1 MCSSYSSLGILTML
15 IRSIITNV
23 CTIRYNRRSN
33 YFISSGD
40 RFYTLYC
47 IIMATNRTYYEKKLK
62 EKDERID
69 KLTGMYA
76 KLSVKYNKAVFNE
89 YTAWG
94 LIIVGSVL
102 IVIEIIKGL
111 IKIYS

>member
-1 MCSSYSSLGILTML
+1 
-15 IRSIITNV
+15 
-23 CTIRYNRRSN
+23 
-33 YFISSGD
+33 
-40 RFYTLYC
+40 
-47 IIMATNRTYYEKKLK
+47 MATNRTYYEKKLK

-94 LIIVGSVL
+94 LIIV
-102 IVIEIIKGL
+102 
-111 IKIYS
+111 